1 MINKQNQLPKH
12 PNISFK
18 QYCEQFVKESPKA
31 KLNKTTYVLENL
43 QLNKLRDKQKEQFQT
58 FIEDHISQ
66 TRKIRD
72 YAQYDAT
79 IVMGLTPKWQRPKND
94 YFKQEIPLIKH
105 QLDMRCTRQCQD
117 LNFDSWRRIDQA
129 NQKRVRGYS
138 IDSTIK
144 KTNRK
149 TYSFAYRFS

>member
-31 KLNKTTYVLENL
+31 KLNKTIYVLGDL
-43 QLNKLRDKQKEQFQT
+43 PLNKLREKQKEQFKS
-58 FIEDHISQ
+58 FIQNHISL

-72 YAQYDAT
+72 DAEYDAT
-79 IVMGLTPKWQRPKND
+79 IYMGLTSKWQRVKKD
-94 YFKQEIPLIKH
+94 YFKQEISSIKH
-105 QLDMRCTRQCQD
+105 ELDMRNIKQNQE
-117 LNFDSWRRIDQA
+117 LNFDSWRRIDQVS
-129 NQKRVRGYS
+129 QKRVRGIS
-138 IDSTIK
+138 VDSNMK

-149 TYSFAYRFS
+149 THTTSFRF